1 MGKHGK
7 AVKDGGRMVRDDSE
21 SLRKGSVKKNSAK
34 PKEKPTAK
42 TVKNKSSVETVVPLK
57 LQQLALNVF
66 KDTFPE
72 VLASETLQALLQ
84 EVKGRLYDRD
94 FDQAFGR
101 KEYLEAYAVRWSPS
115 RALCYQSVLVDLQQ
129 HLTAVF
135 PPCRSGKRIGAGGL
149 HAICFGGGAAEVVAF
164 GAFLR
169 FLRTTTQ
176 QRSPHDADLKLD
188 TLIIT
193 DTAVC
198 DADPPLKESNDS
210 TGQEI
215 DLVLVDNADW
225 KDVSTK
231 LSSGLIA
238 TPTLSKYANASARE
252 ANSPLIAVGS
262 FKSTFLMENVLE
274 MDRQRL
280 LALTEGKKALITLL
294 FTLNELYTASI
305 SKTTK
310 LLLNLTSSVEP
321 GTLLLVVDSPG
332 SYSETTFGPAGDTE
346 TPKKYPMKWLLE
358 HTLLGTEAPRGQ
370 DPTVALWEK
379 VVSDDSRW
387 FRIHETLRYPI
398 AIENMRYQ
406 LHLYRR
412 I

>member
-21 SLRKGSVKKNSAK
+21 SLRKGAVKKNPAK

-42 TVKNKSSVETVVPLK
+42 IIKTESTVEFVVPLK
-57 LQQLALNVF
+57 LQQLALNIF

-72 VLASETLQALLQ
+72 VLASDTLQTLLQ

-101 KEYLEAYAVRWSPS
+101 KDYLEAYSVRWSPS
-115 RALCYQSVLVDLQQ
+115 RALCYQSILVDLQQ
-129 HLTAVF
+129 HLVEVF
-135 PPCRSGKRIGAGGL
+135 PACRSGEPSGARGL
-149 HAICFGGGAAEVVAF
+149 NAICFGGGAAEVVAF

-169 FLRTTTQ
+169 FLRDSTQ
-176 QRSPHDADLKLD
+176 KQTPHDTGLKLEAL
-188 TLIIT
+188 TIT
-193 DTAVC
+193 DAVSET
-198 DADPPLKESNDS
+198 DPSKENISS
-210 TGQEI
+210 THQEI
-215 DLVLVDNADW
+215 DLVLVDSADW
-225 KDVSTK
+225 KDVSSK
-231 LSSGLIA
+231 LGSGLTV

-252 ANSPLIAVGS
+252 ANSALIEVGS
-262 FKSTFLMENVLE
+262 LNSTFIMENALE
-274 MDRQRL
+274 MDRRRL
-280 LALTEGKKALITLL
+280 LALIGGKTTLITLL

-310 LLLNLTSSVEP
+310 FLLNLTSSAEP

-332 SYSETTFGPAGDTE
+332 SYSETTVGPVGETE

-358 HTLLGTEAPRGQ
+358 HALLGTEAPRGQ
-370 DPTVALWEK
+370 EATIPLWEK

-412 I
+412 L

>member
-21 SLRKGSVKKNSAK
+21 SLRKGTVKKNPAK
-34 PKEKPTAK
+34 PKEKPAAK
-42 TVKNKSSVETVVPLK
+42 IIKTESTVESVVPLK
-57 LQQLALNVF
+57 LQQLALNIF

-72 VLASETLQALLQ
+72 VLASETLQTLLQ

-101 KEYLEAYAVRWSPS
+101 KDYLEAYSVRWSPS
-115 RALCYQSVLVDLQQ
+115 RALCYQSILVDLQQ
-129 HLTAVF
+129 HLAEVY
-135 PPCRSGKRIGAGGL
+135 PACRSGERSHADRL
-149 HAICFGGGAAEVVAF
+149 SAICFGGGAAEVVAF

-169 FLRTTTQ
+169 FLRDSTQ
-176 QRSPHDADLKLD
+176 KQSPLDTGLKLE
-188 TLIIT
+188 TLAIT
-193 DTAVC
+193 DTIP
-198 DADPPLKESNDS
+198 DADPSMESIRS
-210 TGQEI
+210 THQEI
-215 DLVLVDNADW
+215 DLVLVDSADW
-225 KDVSTK
+225 KDVAIK
-231 LSSGLIA
+231 LSSGLTA
-238 TPTLSKYANASARE
+238 TPTLSKYANAAARE
-252 ANSPLIAVGS
+252 ANAPLIEVGS
-262 FKSTFLMENVLE
+262 LEARFIMENVLE

-280 LALTEGKKALITLL
+280 LALTGGKRTLITLL

-310 LLLNLTSSVEP
+310 FLLNLTSSAEP

-332 SYSETTFGPAGDTE
+332 SYSETTVGPAGATE

-358 HTLLGTEAPRGQ
+358 HALLGTEAPRGGEATA
-370 DPTVALWEK
+370 PLWEK
-379 VVSDDSRW
+379 VVSDDSKW

-398 AIENMRYQ
+398 TIENMRYQ

-412 I
+412 L